1 MGMSVPG
8 TGAQQQPGR
17 AYGMRAHAPAGTPG
31 ACAPAAHA
39 GGSAHAGAAG
49 GVAGAPPAAQ
59 RFIGP
64 DGLTYVI
71 GPDGALYRAAQA
83 PSPERK
89 RRGALFWLGII
100 AALACLAGAAWL
112 LWGMV
117 DAPAERQGDL
127 GDISSLSDAEIQ
139 QQIDD
144 LIRDSMFNISIA
156 SQVDLEDGSSEGELK
171 IENPASNAYLMRVA
185 IVVEQTGQ
193 TIYETGIIEP
203 NHHIRS
209 DKLSVEL
216 PAGSYDCIARFS
228 ALDPRSE
235 AVVGQASAKLKVNVK
250 S

>member
-1 MGMSVPG
+1 M
-8 TGAQQQPGR
+8 
-17 AYGMRAHAPAGTPG
+17 
-31 ACAPAAHA
+31 
-39 GGSAHAGAAG
+39 
-49 GVAGAPPAAQ
+49 AAQ
-59 RFIGP
+59 RYIGP
-64 DGLTYVI
+64 DGHAYLI
-71 GPDGALYRAAQA
+71 GPDGMLYREADAGGG
-83 PSPERK
+83 ERK
-89 RRGALFWLGII
+89 RHGAAFWVGII
-100 AALACLAGAAWL
+100 AAFICLLGAAWL
-112 LWGMV
+112 IWGMIDTPV
-117 DAPAERQGDL
+117 ERQGDL

-144 LIRDSMFNISIA
+144 LIRDSMFSISIA

-185 IVVEQTGQ
+185 IVIEGTGQ

-216 PAGSYDCIARFS
+216 PAGSYDCIARFY
-228 ALDPRSE
+228 ALDPQSE